1 MYTLLY
7 NPGCGSAIIEAAFEW
22 TGLPYQLEEVEPWK
36 AGPAHERLR
45 SVNPLMQVPTLVL
58 PDQSIMTE
66 SAAMILH
73 LHDRAPHAGLV
84 PDVHDVR
91 RPAFLR
97 WLIFLVAAVYPT
109 FTYGDVPSRYVS
121 SEEAKKELREC
132 TDAQRIELYKQLEE
146 AAHTPWFLGEKPSAI
161 DLYLA
166 VMTRWRP
173 GRAFFEREFQRITSI
188 AHAIE
193 RDDRFAPVFERN
205 FSAQTPEEM

>member
-7 NPGCGSAIIEAAFEW
+7 NPGCGSAIIEAALEW

-45 SVNPLMQVPTLVL
+45 AVNPLMQVPVLIL
-58 PDQSIMTE
+58 PDESIMTE

-84 PDVHDVR
+84 PNVHDIR

-109 FTYGDVPSRYVS
+109 FTYGDEPSRYVS

-132 TDAQRIELYKQLEE
+132 TDALRIELFKQLEE
-146 AAHTPWFLGEKPSAI
+146 AAHAPWFLGEKPSAI

-173 GRAFFEREFQRITSI
+173 GRPFFQKEFQRIAYI
-188 AHAIE
+188 ADAIE
-193 RDDRFAPVFERN
+193 SDERFAPIFERN
-205 FSAQTPEEM
+205 FPAPVESQA